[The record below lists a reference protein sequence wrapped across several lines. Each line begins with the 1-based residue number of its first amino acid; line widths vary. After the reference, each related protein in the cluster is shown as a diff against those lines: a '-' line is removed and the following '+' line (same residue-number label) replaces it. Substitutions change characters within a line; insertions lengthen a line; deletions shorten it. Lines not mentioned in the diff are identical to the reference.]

1 MQITAEDV
9 IRSWRESP
17 PSIKQ
22 HRDELTALDSAIG
35 DADHGTNMDRGF
47 TKVLEKLPTVADKD
61 IGTILKT
68 VGMTLVSTVGG
79 ASGPL
84 YGTAFIRAGMALADR
99 YELTPA
105 EVVVALEAA
114 YGGHDGPRQGPA
126 RRKNHARC
134 AVAPGIDVL
143 KEAQAGGEDF
153 VTAMRRSVAAVEAG
167 MKATIPM
174 LATKGRASYLGER
187 SIGHQDPGATSVYL
201 YCPGAA
207 TDNREH
213 SGHKLRV
220 QLAIWIDSTSPRS
233 SDRVYWNL

>member
-1 MQITAEDV
+1 MMQITAEHV
-9 IRSWRESP
+9 IRFVEGIAAR
-17 PSIKQ
+17 IKL

-47 TKVLEKLPTVADKD
+47 STVLEKLPTVADKD

-84 YGTAFIRAGMALADR
+84 YGTAFIRAGMAMADR

-114 YGGHDGPRQGPA
+114 LEGIMA
-126 RRKNHARC
+126 RGKAQRGEKTMLDALG
-134 AVAPGIDVL
+134 PGIDVL
-143 KEAQAGGEDF
+143 KEAQSNGEDF
-153 VTAMRRSVAAVEAG
+153 TAAMRRSVAAVEAG

-187 SIGHQDPGATSVYL
+187 SIGHQDPGATSVFHIAQVL
-201 YCPGAA
+201 LETIESIP
-207 TDNREH
+207 
-213 SGHKLRV
+213 
-220 QLAIWIDSTSPRS
+220 
-233 SDRVYWNL
+233 